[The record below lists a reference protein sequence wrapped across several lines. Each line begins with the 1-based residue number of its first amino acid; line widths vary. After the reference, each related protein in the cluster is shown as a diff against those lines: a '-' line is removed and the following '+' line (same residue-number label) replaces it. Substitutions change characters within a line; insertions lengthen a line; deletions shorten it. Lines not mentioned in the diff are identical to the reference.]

1 MRKPEFKICL
11 KCYKELKYDKFRVRK
26 DVGWTDIN
34 NELRYT
40 YCREC
45 EKKVANDKY
54 KSNPIPQL
62 IYNLKRRAKLAGV
75 PFELTEKVIKN
86 KINLAGTKCPVLGVE
101 MQISKLG
108 SKNNDLSTSI
118 DRIEPK
124 KGYVRSNIIVVSM
137 KANRI
142 KNDATVNE
150 IKKVADFYEKL
161 LK

>member
-1 MRKPEFKICL
+1 M
-11 KCYKELKYDKFRVRK
+11 
-26 DVGWTDIN
+26 
-34 NELRYT
+34 
-40 YCREC
+40 
-45 EKKVANDKY
+45 KK
-54 KSNPIPQL
+54 
-62 IYNLKRRAKLAGV
+62 RAKLAGV
-75 PFELTEKVIKN
+75 PFELTEKDIKN

-108 SKNNDLSTSI
+108 SKNNDLSPSI

>member
-1 MRKPEFKICL
+1 MLQRV
-11 KCYKELKYDKFRVRK
+11 KYDKFRVRK

-54 KSNPIPQL
+54 RSNLIPQL
-62 IYNLKRRAKLAGV
+62 IYNLKKRAKLAGV
-75 PFELTEKVIKN
+75 PFELTEKDIKN

-108 SKNNDLSTSI
+108 SKNNDLSPSI
-118 DRIEPK
+118 DRIEP
-124 KGYVRSNIIVVSM
+124 
-137 KANRI
+137 NR
-142 KNDATVNE
+142 
-150 IKKVADFYEKL
+150 L
-161 LK
+161 C

>member
-11 KCYKELKYDKFRVRK
+11 KFYKELKYDKFRVRK

-54 KSNPIPQL
+54 RSNPIPQL
-62 IYNLKRRAKLAGV
+62 IYNLKKRAELAGV
-75 PFELTEKVIKN
+75 PFELTEKDIKN
-86 KINLAGTKCPVLGVE
+86 KINLAGTKYPVLDVE

-118 DRIEPK
+118 DRIKPK
-124 KGYVRSNIIVVSM
+124 KAM
-137 KANRI
+137 LKA
-142 KNDATVNE
+142 T
-150 IKKVADFYEKL
+150 L
-161 LK
+161 LLSA

>member
-1 MRKPEFKICL
+1 M
-11 KCYKELKYDKFRVRK
+11 
-26 DVGWTDIN
+26 
-34 NELRYT
+34 
-40 YCREC
+40 
-45 EKKVANDKY
+45 KK
-54 KSNPIPQL
+54 
-62 IYNLKRRAKLAGV
+62 RAKLAGV
-75 PFELTEKVIKN
+75 PFELTEKDIKN

-108 SKNNDLSTSI
+108 SKNNDLSPSI

-161 LK
+161 FK

>member
-45 EKKVANDKY
+45 EKKVA
-54 KSNPIPQL
+54 
-62 IYNLKRRAKLAGV
+62 
-75 PFELTEKVIKN
+75 
-86 KINLAGTKCPVLGVE
+86 
-101 MQISKLG
+101 
-108 SKNNDLSTSI
+108 
-118 DRIEPK
+118 
-124 KGYVRSNIIVVSM
+124 
-137 KANRI
+137 
-142 KNDATVNE
+142 
-150 IKKVADFYEKL
+150 DFYEKL